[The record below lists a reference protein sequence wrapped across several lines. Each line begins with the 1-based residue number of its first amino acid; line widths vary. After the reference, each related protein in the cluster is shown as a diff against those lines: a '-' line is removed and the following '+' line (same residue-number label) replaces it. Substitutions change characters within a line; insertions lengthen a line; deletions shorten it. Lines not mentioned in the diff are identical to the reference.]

1 MMKEN
6 PASSARPQPV
16 EQPHVRL
23 GFLPLTDCAPLV
35 IARERGFFRDE
46 GLDVTLSREPSWA
59 NMRDKLAVGALDGA
73 QLLAPISLSTSLG
86 IDSVDVPLTV
96 PLSLDLN
103 GNAITVST
111 ELAQRILRAA
121 PESAGDPMAAGR
133 GLRTVLEEDRRNG
146 RSPLAFA
153 VVFRFSSHNYILRYW
168 LAAAGIDPD
177 HDVRILVAPPPSMVS
192 MLEQGSIDGYC
203 VGEPWNTLARVH
215 GTGRTL
221 ATSLDV
227 WPSAPEKVLALR
239 RQWAEE
245 RPGTARATTR
255 ALLRAC
261 RWLDEMSHR
270 QEAVHV
276 VSGLSHVDAPV
287 EVVSESMRG
296 RVEDASGSPRTLPD
310 MHVFYRYAATFPW
323 RSHAAWFVAQMIRW
337 GQIDKAIDFEEV
349 IDSVYRPDLYR
360 EVARDLGVATPTI
373 DWKTE
378 GAHVAPWVLEDASV
392 PIPMAADRFMDGVI
406 FNPHELADYLG
417 RLEISSPRV
426 RPQDLPGTIGRADS
440 R

>member
-1 MMKEN
+1 MMDGVD
-6 PASSARPQPV
+6 SGARTPSP
-16 EQPHVRL
+16 EQTHVCL

-46 GLDVTLSREPSWA
+46 GLEVSLSREPSWA

-86 IDSVDVPLTV
+86 IDNVDVPLTV

-111 ELAQRILRAA
+111 ALAQRILRAA
-121 PESAGDPMAAGR
+121 PTSAEDPIAAGR
-133 GLRTVLEEDRRNG
+133 GLRSVLEEDRING

-177 HDVRILVAPPPSMVS
+177 RDVRILVAPPPSMVS

-221 ATSLDV
+221 LTSFDV

-245 RPGTARATTR
+245 RPLTARAVTR

-261 RWLDEMSHR
+261 RWLDEPSHR

-276 VSGLSHVDAPV
+276 VAGLSHVDAPV
-287 EVVSESMRG
+287 GVVSESMHG
-296 RVEDASGSPRTLPD
+296 RVEDAGGNPRTLPD

-337 GQIDKAIDFEEV
+337 GQIDKAVDFEAV
-349 IDSVYRPDLYR
+349 IESVYRPDLYR
-360 EVARDLGVATPTI
+360 EVARSLDIAAPSI
-373 DWKTE
+373 DWKSE

-392 PIPMAADRFMDGVI
+392 PIPMAADGFMDGMI
-406 FNPHELADYLG
+406 FNPHGLADYLG
-417 RLEISSPRV
+417 RLEISSTRV
-426 RPQDLPGTIGRADS
+426 PPENLPATIGRTTTS
-440 R
+440 